1 MTRSQTWIHPSSRSG
16 WLAAAATAGIVAN
29 GLRLRGRV
37 AHLSVIDE
45 ALTLDTDETAMA
57 VVTAAGVSVD
67 DAVLAAATR
76 HARREGLDVLDLVPG
91 DLPLEQLLA
100 LVRTVDGSTYRNKP
114 LAIGFGALQAL
125 VVDPAVLGRAGVTRI
140 ADLDPVE
147 MVLLTTRLKQ
157 FAPRQTDL
165 AIAPSLRSI
174 ALPDDQ
180 RMSVLRAQVG
190 VAAPAVAGLAMLPS
204 LAMLAALGSD
214 PIWSAALVVASAVQP
229 ALITVKMPVQPRD
242 VTSAN
247 MAVRLVREPLR
258 ALRTLRG
265 KWQSSVRVPTDPRSI
280 EERRPIYDELLAAGT
295 DRFFEEP
302 RTACPMCAGSDLTV
316 HLTTIDLLQHKP
328 GTFRLDVCN
337 GCGHIFQN
345 PRLSIEGLDFYYR
358 DFYDGLGETDSEGL
372 FAASD
377 ASYRGRAK
385 MVARVEQP
393 KRWLDVGAGHGHFC
407 LIAAEELPD
416 THFDGLDMSESI
428 EEAAARGWVEQ
439 GYRGMFPDL
448 ADRLAGTYDVVSM
461 HHYLEHTRE
470 PLAEIEA
477 AHTALVSNG
486 LLLIE
491 LPNPESA
498 FGNRLGRY
506 WIPWFQPQHQNFLSI
521 GRLATEVE
529 ARGFTVI
536 DTEIGPAHQPV
547 DLGGAAWM
555 FAQHIAPRPVRPW
568 LARPTVAQR
577 VGRVAVFSVLGP
589 IAAMGLAID
598 LARASRLQR
607 NDRMSNTYRLLA
619 RRSD

>member
-1 MTRSQTWIHPSSRSG
+1 MTTTKNRIHPGSRSG
-16 WLAAAATAGIVAN
+16 WLAAGVTAGIVAN

-37 AHLSVIDE
+37 AKLSVIDE
-45 ALTLDTDETAMA
+45 TLTLDVDETAMA

-67 DAVLAAATR
+67 DAVLASATR

-91 DLPLEQLLA
+91 DLPIEQLLA
-100 LVRTVDGSTYRNKP
+100 LARSVDASTYRDKP
-114 LAIGFGALQAL
+114 LALGFGALHAL
-125 VVDPAVLGRAGVTRI
+125 VVEPAVLERAGVTRTT
-140 ADLDPVE
+140 DLDPVE

-157 FAPRQTDL
+157 FAPRRTDL
-165 AIAPSLRSI
+165 ALAPSLRAV
-174 ALPDDQ
+174 ALPDGQ
-180 RMSVLRAQVG
+180 RMAILRAQVG
-190 VAAPAVAGLAMLPS
+190 VAAPAAAAVPALSS
-204 LAMLAALGSD
+204 LVMLAALRHD
-214 PIWSAALVVASAVQP
+214 PLWSAALAVASAVQP
-229 ALITVKMPVQPRD
+229 TLITTRLRVQPRD
-242 VTSAN
+242 VTPSN
-247 MAVRLVREPLR
+247 MVARSVREPLR

-280 EERRPIYDELLAAGT
+280 EERRPIYDELLAEGT

-302 RTACPMCAGSDLTV
+302 RTTCPMCAGTNLKI
-316 HLTTIDLLQHKP
+316 HLTTTDLLQHKP

-407 LIAAEELPD
+407 LIATEELPD

-428 EEAAARGWVEQ
+428 DEAAARGWVEQ

-448 ADRLAGTYDVVSM
+448 ADDLAGTYDVVSM

-470 PLAEIEA
+470 PLAEIDA
-477 AHTALVSNG
+477 AHTALASNG

-498 FGNRLGRY
+498 FGRRLGRY

-521 GRLATEVE
+521 GRLTTEVE

-547 DLGGAAWM
+547 DVGGAVWM
-555 FAQHIAPRPVRPW
+555 FAQSIAPKPVKPW
-568 LARPTVAQR
+568 LAKPTVAQR
-577 VGRVAVFSVLGP
+577 VGRLAIFSVLGP
-589 IAAMGLAID
+589 IAAMGLASD

-619 RRSD
+619 RRSE